1 MTVHELK
8 CWPKFFQHIITGTK
22 RFEVRKNDR
31 NFKVEDWL
39 ELREWNPVTHMY
51 TGKVHIRQIKYILTT
66 EDLSLG
72 VDPVL
77 FAHEILHSDYVI
89 LGF

>member
-31 NFKVEDWL
+31 NFEVADWV
-39 ELREWNPVTHMY
+39 ELREWDPETHMY
-51 TGKVHIRQIKYILTT
+51 TGKVHIKQIRYILSDNDIDAKIK
-66 EDLSLG
+66 E
-72 VDPVL
+72 V
-77 FAHEILHSDYVI
+77 ILHPDYVI